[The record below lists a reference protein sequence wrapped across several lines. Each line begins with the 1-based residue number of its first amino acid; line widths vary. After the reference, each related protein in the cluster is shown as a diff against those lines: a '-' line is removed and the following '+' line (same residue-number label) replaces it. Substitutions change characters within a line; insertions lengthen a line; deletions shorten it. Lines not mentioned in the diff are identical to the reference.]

1 MKPNPVKIGIVGL
14 RFGNIVVQEL
24 LRPENRQFL
33 EVAALCDQNEPLA
46 GQLAAEY
53 GVSKTYSSLDTLLA
67 DPQIEAVGLFTGPD
81 GRAKLIDQILDS
93 GRDVLTTKPF
103 ERSAAEAR
111 RVLQKAR
118 TLGRIIHLNCPT
130 PTPPKDIRQID
141 EWIKEYHLGRPIG
154 YRAMTWCSYREK
166 ADGSWYDDPV
176 RCPAAP
182 IFRLGIYLINDVSR
196 YFGEIEDLS
205 VLQSR
210 IFTERPTSDSAQLS
224 LIHKNGAIGSIYA
237 SFCVNDGRHYLH
249 ALELNF
255 ENGTIFRNCGAEAVN
270 GKIQLALVAAGPDGN
285 SIRRHRELD
294 AAVGD
299 YQYDQFY
306 KAVRGEILNNPT
318 SNDQIINGIKVLERL
333 NQ

>member
-67 DPQIEAVGLFTGPD
+67 DPEIEAVGLFTGPD
-81 GRAKLIDQILDS
+81 HRAKLIDQILDS

-111 RVLQKAR
+111 RVLKKAR
-118 TLGRIIHLNCPT
+118 SLGRVIHLNCPT

-141 EWIKEYHLGRPIG
+141 EWIREFNLGRPIG

-237 SFCVNDGRHYLH
+237 SFCVNDGRKYLH

-255 ENGTIFRNCGAEAVN
+255 ENGTIFRNTGADAVN
-270 GKIQLALVAAGPDGN
+270 GKIQLALVAAGSDGN
-285 SIRRHRELD
+285 SIRQRRELD

-306 KAVRGEILNNPT
+306 KAVRGEMLDNPT
-318 SNDQIINGIKVLERL
+318 SDDQIINGIKVLERL